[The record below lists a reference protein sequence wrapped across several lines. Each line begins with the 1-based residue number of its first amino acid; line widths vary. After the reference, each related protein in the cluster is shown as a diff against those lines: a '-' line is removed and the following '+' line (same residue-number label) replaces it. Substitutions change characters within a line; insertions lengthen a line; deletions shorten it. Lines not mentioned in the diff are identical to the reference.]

1 MIYSKKQI
9 ILLSEALKGKTE
21 AAKLLM
27 AESQE
32 LFAFESAIRGDVRA
46 AQWLIKE
53 KKLMAVFVDALF
65 GNRSAIRTL
74 ILKKEFVLAATANYF
89 KGDKKA
95 GVWLEVH
102 NLKYFADLA
111 DTIKDAQKKREIE

>member
-9 ILLSEALKGKTE
+9 ILLMEALKGKTE

-53 KKLMAVFVDALF
+53 KKLLAVFVDALF
-65 GNRSAIRTL
+65 GNKSAIRTL

-95 GVWLEVH
+95 GVWLEAH
-102 NLKYFADLA
+102 NLKYFVDLA
-111 DTIKDAQKKREIE
+111 DTIKEAQKKREIE